1 MNQRKNRHDA
11 GSGQDAPATLEQA
24 VLRYAREFPQCG
36 QARAAQ
42 ELTRAGHA
50 VSASGVRNI
59 WLRHGLETAYKR
71 LKTVARE
78 PAVALTQRQ
87 RDLLRRGD
95 TSRRLARKA
104 QQGAAA
110 DENPESGDR
119 REHIML
125 AAAQLFV
132 EHGYAGTSMRQIA
145 ERAGMLSGSVYH
157 HFPAKEDLF
166 VAIQRESFRRLMH
179 NIREAIRDC
188 TDPWLRL
195 ELACAEH
202 IHDVAAG
209 SPIAQ
214 VTATGL
220 FAIHEERLQRRLRS
234 DRAEYDRLF
243 RQLIDALDLPAG
255 TDRSLLRLTL
265 LGALNWS
272 HVWYKPGKKTP
283 REIAAQIIALLGVRR
298 TASRAPSARA
308 KGAGAGHSGHRG

>member
-1 MNQRKNRHDA
+1 MNQRRNRQDA
-11 GSGQDAPATLEQA
+11 GKKGGAAATLEQA
-24 VLRYAREFPQCG
+24 VLRYAREFPQRG

-42 ELTRAGHA
+42 DLARMGHA

-71 LKTVARE
+71 LKTMARE
-78 PAVALTQRQ
+78 SSATLTARQ
-87 RDLLRRGD
+87 RDLLRRGHA
-95 TSRRLARKA
+95 SRRLARAA
-104 QQGAAA
+104 QQDAAG
-110 DENPESGDR
+110 NESAEGGGDR

-145 ERAGMLSGSVYH
+145 ARAGMLPGSVYH

-166 VAIQRESFRRLMH
+166 VAIQRESFRRLTH

-209 SPIAQ
+209 TPIAQ

-220 FAIHEERLQRRLRS
+220 FAIHEERLQRRLHS
-234 DRAEYDRLF
+234 DRTEYDRLF
-243 RQLIDALDLPAG
+243 RQLVDALDLPAG

-283 REIAAQIIALLGVRR
+283 RQIAAQIIALLDTRCAAPAPPAGRQKR
-298 TASRAPSARA
+298 IRSSR
-308 KGAGAGHSGHRG
+308 SG